1 MLINENVFGQN
12 IELETGNYYFSP
24 QGVDKGTLLMLS
36 KVQVTETDKVL
47 DLGCGYGIV
56 GIYIAKLIGGDR
68 VVMSDILADAVQLS
82 EDNLKRNAIEG
93 VRLFQS
99 DGLKDITDR
108 DFTLILSNPPY
119 HTDFSVAKAFI
130 EDGFKRLVVGG
141 RLMMV
146 VKRLDWYKNK
156 LAGVFGGIKVFEMD
170 GYYILEA
177 QKRTSHVEKSKK
189 SKNMLSKKLQRKYI
203 KQSATG
209 HHKLKNML

>member
-24 QGVDKGTLLMLS
+24 QGLDKGTLLMLS
-36 KVQVTETDKVL
+36 KVQVTKTDKVL

-68 VVMSDILADAVQLS
+68 VVMSDILSEAVQLS
-82 EDNLKRNAIEG
+82 GDNLKRNAIEG
-93 VRLFQS
+93 VRLLQS

-141 RLMMV
+141 RLLMV
-146 VKRLDWYKNK
+146 VKRLAWYKNK
-156 LAGVFGGIKVFEMD
+156 IAGVFGGIKVFEMD

-177 QKRTSHVEKSKK
+177 QKRTSHVAKSKK
-189 SKNMLSKKLQRKYI
+189 NTNMLSKKLQRKYI
-203 KQSATG
+203 KQSAPG
-209 HHKLKNML
+209 YHKLKNML

>member
-1 MLINENVFGQN
+1 MLINENVYGQN

-36 KVQVTETDKVL
+36 KVQVAETDKVL

-68 VVMSDILADAVQLS
+68 VVMSDISAEAVQLS
-82 EDNLKRNAIEG
+82 GDNLKRNAIEG

-119 HTDFSVAKAFI
+119 HADFSVAKAFI

>member
-24 QGVDKGTLLMLS
+24 QGLDKGTLLMLS
-36 KVQVTETDKVL
+36 KVQVTKTDKVL

-68 VVMSDILADAVQLS
+68 VVMSDILSEAVQLS
-82 EDNLKRNAIEG
+82 GDNLKRNAIEG
-93 VRLFQS
+93 VRLLQS

-141 RLMMV
+141 RLLMV

-156 LAGVFGGIKVFEMD
+156 IAGVFGGIEVFEMD

-177 QKRTSHVEKSKK
+177 QKRTSYVAKSKK
-189 SKNMLSKKLQRKYI
+189 NTNMLSKKLQRKYI

-209 HHKLKNML
+209 YHKVKNML